1 MSQTANQIL
10 AQGLRVIATE
20 LRKEAEAVRRRKIIK
35 CAKVL
40 TAARGL
46 SQFQRI
52 LRGEER

>member
-20 LRKEAEAVRRRKIIK
+20 LRKEAEAVRRRKVIK

-46 SQFQRI
+46 SQFKRI